1 MLAAGIEN
9 TYDHNDLKTA
19 QKIRKSLPVRSPSL
33 IALTAKRG
41 YYHWDAVSVLKG
53 A

>member
-9 TYDHNDLKTA
+9 TYDCNDLKTA
-19 QKIRKSLPVRSPSL
+19 QKIRSLPVRSPSL

-41 YYHWDAVSVLKG
+41 YYHWDAVSVLKE